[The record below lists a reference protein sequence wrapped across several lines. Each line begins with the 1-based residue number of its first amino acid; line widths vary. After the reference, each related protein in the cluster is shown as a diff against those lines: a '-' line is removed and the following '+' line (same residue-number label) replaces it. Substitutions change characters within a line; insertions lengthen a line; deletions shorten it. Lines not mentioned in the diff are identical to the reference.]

1 MKKLLALLAA
11 SFLLAGAAQAADER
25 ATPQDAEE
33 LVKTAVSYLKKHGA
47 EKAFKEFQNKNGP
60 FIYKDL
66 YVMVYDLEGKCL
78 AHGAD
83 PSRVGKN
90 FIEAKDPDG
99 KLFVKER
106 MEIAKTKGSGWQDY
120 KYKNPA
126 NGKVEA
132 KVTYV
137 QKEGAYVVTSGAY
150 KP

>member
-1 MKKLLALLAA
+1 MKKLLSLLAA
-11 SFLLAGAAQAADER
+11 SFLLAATALAEER

-47 EKAFKEFQNKNGP
+47 EKAYKEFQNRSGP

-66 YVMVYDLEGKCL
+66 YVMVYDLNGRCL

-83 PSRVGKN
+83 PSRVGKD
-90 FIEAKDPDG
+90 FIDAKDPDG

-106 MEIAKTKGSGWQDY
+106 LEIARAKGKGWQDY
-120 KYKNPA
+120 KFKNPA
-126 NGKVEA
+126 TGKVEA
-132 KVTYV
+132 KTTYLEKV
-137 QKEGAYVVTSGAY
+137 GEVVVTAGAY